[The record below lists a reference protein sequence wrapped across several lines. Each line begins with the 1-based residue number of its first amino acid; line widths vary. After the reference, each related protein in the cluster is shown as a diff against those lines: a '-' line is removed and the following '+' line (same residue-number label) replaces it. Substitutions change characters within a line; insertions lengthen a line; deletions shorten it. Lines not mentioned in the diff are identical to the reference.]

1 MLHCLKQSGE
11 GGANEFCDGFHVA
24 NQLRDDDPDT
34 FRILSETLVDYVDVG
49 TDAYTFDLAQRKRII
64 QLVCNL
70 CCVNMFIVLACI
82 YVLVTTSCPVK

>member
-11 GGANEFCDGFHVA
+11 GGANEFCDGFRVA
-24 NQLRDDDPDT
+24 NQLRDDDPDA

-49 TDAYTFDLAQRKRII
+49 TDAYTFDLAQRKPII

-70 CCVNMFIVLACI
+70 
-82 YVLVTTSCPVK
+82 